1 MKCLL
6 LGNAREVDSLEEV
19 LRMANVV
26 GILHVTA
33 TQPTNNKS
41 TYEVIALMKDCALMV
56 KNAAARSLVLID
68 TAKQTAEIG
77 KIADIVEDAFARNGY
92 ERQVIRYVSAWLA
105 ERDPYPRRQRQHG
118 RGKGNIAVEVASAAL
133 YGPKLVRFVCV
144 GSTMTSTDTAVRYA
158 AIHPQQLDPCTHMHY
173 DAPGVLS
180 KIHLVLPVSGNDV
193 TLQYLQL
200 DRRTAILHCK

>member
-77 KIADIVEDAFARNGY
+77 KIADIVEDVFARNGY

-118 RGKGNIAVEVASAAL
+118 RGKGNIAVEVAS
-133 YGPKLVRFVCV
+133 
-144 GSTMTSTDTAVRYA
+144 STMTSTDTAVRYA

-200 DRRTAILHCK
+200 DRRTALLHCK